1 MKALVLYTVFVI
13 IGAVLAAMIGWVV
26 EREVSETASLI
37 VFLGLF
43 FLNFV
48 VSWLAVILV
57 IDRSFSNALGQA
69 EQIAIEKSG
78 RAALAAAGSGRA
90 H

>member
-1 MKALVLYTVFVI
+1 MKALVLYTAFVI
-13 IGAVLAAMIGWVV
+13 IGAVVAAMIGWVV

-69 EQIAIEKSG
+69 EQVAIEKSG
-78 RAALAAAGSGRA
+78 RAALAAAASGRA